1 VTATLPPEVE
11 QLFSERSK
19 RVGPGA
25 FRSPRANSSRI
36 LFSSGFPDPSSMP
49 KHDMAEATRVAL
61 ERDGE
66 WALQYG
72 HSRGYEGLVEAL
84 QAKLKR
90 DQGIDATEENLL
102 IVNGAGQGLCL
113 IIEAF
118 CNPGDVILSEE
129 PTWMGAVKHFRG
141 FGVEVETVPVDEHGT
156 NVEAL
161 EDAINRLK
169 AEGRKPKVFYMIPN
183 FQNPTGVT
191 TTLERRQRVVELAKE
206 HMIPVIEDDAY
217 SDLRYAGDRLPSL
230 YSLDDSGMVIFL
242 GTFSKIIGAGLR
254 LGWIVAHPR
263 FISAF
268 AALKPEGGTSPFV
281 GAAAAEF
288 CASGT
293 LVEHVNDLRKIY
305 DGRRQAMLAAL
316 EEHMPAGT
324 RWTNPEGGFF
334 LWVTLPDGVSASEL
348 APLALEAGVEFS
360 PGPIFHFHGGGEGM
374 IRLSYSFAN
383 EEQIETGVAT
393 LARLIKEQMSATI
406 SG

>member
-11 QLFSERSK
+11 QLFSERAN
-19 RVGPGA
+19 RVGPAA

-49 KHDMAEATRVAL
+49 KSDMAEATRVAL

-84 QAKLKR
+84 QAKLRR
-90 DQGIDATEENLL
+90 DQGIDADEENLL
-102 IVNGAGQGLCL
+102 IVSGAGQGLSL

-141 FGVEVETVPVDEHGT
+141 FGAEVETVPVDDEGT
-156 NVEAL
+156 DVVAL
-161 EDAINRLK
+161 EATIERLN
-169 AEGRKPKVFYMIPN
+169 AEGRHPKLLYVIPN

-191 TTLERRQRVVELAKE
+191 TTLERRKRIAELAGK

-217 SDLRYAGDRLPSL
+217 SDLRYAGDRIPTI
-230 YSLDDSGMVIFL
+230 YSQDESGMVIYL
-242 GTFSKIIGAGLR
+242 STFSKIIGAGLR

-263 FISAF
+263 FISTF
-268 AALKPEGGTSPFV
+268 SALKPEGGASPFT
-281 GAAAAEF
+281 GAATAEF

-293 LVEHVNDLRKIY
+293 LVEHVNHLRAVY
-305 DGRRQAMLAAL
+305 DGRRTAMLAAL
-316 EEHMPAGT
+316 EEQMPEGVT
-324 RWTNPEGGFF
+324 WTNPDGGFF
-334 LWVTLPDGVSASEL
+334 LWLTLPEGVKASAL
-348 APLALEAGVEFS
+348 APLALDAGVEFS
-360 PGPIFHFHGGGEGM
+360 PGPIFYFHGGGENTL
-374 IRLSYSFAN
+374 RLSYSFAN
-383 EEQIETGVAT
+383 EEQIRQGIEI
-393 LARLIKEQMSATI
+393 LAGLIREQM
-406 SG
+406 G